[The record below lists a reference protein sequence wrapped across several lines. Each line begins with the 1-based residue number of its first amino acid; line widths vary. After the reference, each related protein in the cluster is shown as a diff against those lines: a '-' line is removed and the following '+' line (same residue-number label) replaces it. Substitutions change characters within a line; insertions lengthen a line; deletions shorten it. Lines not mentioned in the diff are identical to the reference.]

1 MRKISRIAAICVL
14 TWYAVVQSTPAIADT
29 QELGDEGGY
38 ADNSASKFSFKK
50 ASFLQ
55 ELHTRSS
62 NNQARHEEKP
72 GDDGS
77 EPEEEDADPDGDFF
91 HHAEFNVLNKYSAK
105 LSNYKVR
112 LGESA
117 RVGRFVI
124 RPLTCW
130 KESNQRLYQESRIR
144 LEVYRVIDA
153 QNELKMIYSGWFS
166 NRHSSL
172 TDFTNDVIEI
182 LPISCE

>member
-1 MRKISRIAAICVL
+1 MGKISRMAIFCMLSLHVIGQH
-14 TWYAVVQSTPAIADT
+14 ASAHASNEREANHP
-29 QELGDEGGY
+29 
-38 ADNSASKFSFKK
+38 DNNPSYSLNKV
-50 ASFLQ
+50 SFLQ
-55 ELHTRSS
+55 GLRTR
-62 NNQARHEEKP
+62 NNNNTQKEEKP
-72 GDDGS
+72 DDDNP
-77 EPEEEDADPDGDFF
+77 ELEEEEESDPEGDFF

-105 LSNYKVR
+105 LNSHRVK

-130 KESNQRLYQESRIR
+130 KENNQRLYQESRMQ
-144 LEVYRVIDA
+144 LEIYRVVEA
-153 QNELKMIYSGWFS
+153 QNELKLIYSGWFS

-182 LPISCE
+182 LPIKCE